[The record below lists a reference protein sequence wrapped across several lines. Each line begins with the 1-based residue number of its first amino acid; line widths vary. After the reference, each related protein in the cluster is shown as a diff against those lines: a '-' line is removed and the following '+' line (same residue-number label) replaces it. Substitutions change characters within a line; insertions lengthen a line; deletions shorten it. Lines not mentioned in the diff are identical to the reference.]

1 MELKSKFFI
10 NGKIEVKTGLHIGGS
25 KETLEIGGLDNPV
38 IRTKDGKVYIPGS
51 SLKGKIRSLLE
62 QKEGKSSSSPCECGT
77 CDICKIFGP
86 HKSEKITEPVR
97 IIVRD
102 AYAEGEKNIQTE
114 RKIENIIDRVRGTA
128 VSPREIERVPAG
140 TKFDFEIIFNV
151 YKEDDIKLINKFV
164 EGMKL
169 LEDDY
174 LGGSGSRGYGKI
186 EFKEINY
193 IYKQKEYY
201 EGNSDK
207 KYKNDKNI
215 DDLSKLQE
223 ILKNKNSISEL
234 FNILP
239 SHS

>member
-1 MELKSKFFI
+1 MELKGKFFI

-86 HKSEKITEPVR
+86 HKSENITEPVR

-102 AYAEGEKNIQTE
+102 AYAEGENIKTE

-128 VSPREIERVPAG
+128 ISPREIERVPAG

-186 EFKEINY
+186 EFKEINCKY
-193 IYKQKEYY
+193 RQKEYY

-207 KYKNDKNI
+207 ENSKENVENI
-215 DDLSKLQE
+215 DKLQE
-223 ILKNKNSISEL
+223 ILKDKNSISEF

-239 SHS
+239 PHS